1 MKPWSSKM
9 EDITRGL
16 RLFFVFRLVAV
27 TTLMG
32 LDVFFRTEG
41 GESLVSPGLITTY
54 VLMILV
60 YLFTIGSSLVL
71 PWLVQSKIFIYTQF
85 IWEVIFATVMVAITG
100 GVRSLFI
107 LFYFLAILNAAAHS
121 GKRGGA
127 LIAALCSI
135 SYGALLLVQ
144 QYNGTFLFF
153 GDLFADEAI
162 YPIKHYIQSFL
173 VQLLAFSLVAW
184 LGGYLAEEL
193 RSKREALE
201 KQESSLQELRA
212 LHRQIVENVSA
223 GLMTIDLL
231 GKIVDW
237 NRAASEI
244 TGLEGNRVRGKPYG
258 EFLPG
263 FKTYLE
269 PIREGKKKVPRNEAR
284 IAVPKGERH
293 IGFSISPL
301 YVDQEVKGH
310 VVAFQDLTEVKQME
324 QEMYRREQLAA
335 VGELA
340 ASIAH
345 EIRNPLTAISGSIQ
359 VLRQGLKVK
368 GDHAKLMDIVL
379 RESDRLNQ
387 LITDFLTYS
396 RSSERKEK
404 VFNLGLVAKET
415 VQIFRT
421 GIDKGSAPI
430 QIETD
435 LNEKLPLK
443 GDEQQMRQVL
453 WNLLVNAKQAMLT
466 GGTLRV
472 QLRPY
477 LGRDLGRDLGGDLG
491 GDSRESWNSE
501 EWIELSIQD
510 TGKGIPKEALPKI
523 FHPFF
528 TTKEGG
534 TGLGLS
540 IVYRVVESHGGTI
553 HVTSEVGKGTQ
564 VTIRLPRREVS
575 HD

>member
-1 MKPWSSKM
+1 MKVLSTKV
-9 EDITRGL
+9 EEITRGL

-27 TTLMG
+27 TALVG
-32 LDVFFRTEG
+32 LDVFFRTAG
-41 GESLVSPGLITTY
+41 GESLISPGLIMTY

-60 YLFTIGSSLVL
+60 YLFTIGSSFVL
-71 PWLVQSKIFIYTQF
+71 PWLVHYKVFVYIQF

-100 GVRSLFI
+100 GIKSIFI

-127 LIAALCSI
+127 LVAALCLV

-144 QYNGTFLFF
+144 QYNGTFPFL
-153 GDLFADEAI
+153 GDLFAND
-162 YPIKHYIQSFL
+162 PIFPVKYYVQGFL
-173 VQLLAFSLVAW
+173 VQLLAFALVAW

-193 RSKREALE
+193 HRKREAFE
-201 KQESSLQELRA
+201 KQESSLQELRV

-223 GLMTIDLL
+223 GLMTMDLS

-244 TGLEGNRVRGKPYG
+244 TGLNGDIVRGKPYG
-258 EFLPG
+258 ESLPG
-263 FKTYLE
+263 FKPYLE
-269 PIREGKKKVPRNEAR
+269 PIREGKKMGRRNEVL
-284 IAVPKGERH
+284 IKIPKGERH

-301 YVDQEVKGH
+301 YVDKEVKGY
-310 VVAFQDLTEVKQME
+310 VVAFQDLTEVKEME
-324 QEMYRREQLAA
+324 KEMVRRDQLAA

-345 EIRNPLTAISGSIQ
+345 EIRNPLTAMSGSIQ

-379 RESDRLNQ
+379 RESNRLNQ
-387 LITDFLTYS
+387 LITDFLTYA

-404 VFNLGLVAKET
+404 IFNLGLVAKET
-415 VQIFRT
+415 VQIFRA
-421 GIDKGSAPI
+421 GVDKESIPIDV
-430 QIETD
+430 EVNLT
-435 LNEKLPLK
+435 EELPVK
-443 GDEQQMRQVL
+443 GDEQQIRQVL
-453 WNLLVNAKQAMLT
+453 WNLLVNAKQAMPQ
-466 GGTLRV
+466 GGKLRV
-472 QLRPY
+472 ELKSHPS
-477 LGRDLGRDLGGDLG
+477 LISKKGRGGG
-491 GDSRESWNSE
+491 
-501 EWIELSIQD
+501 IELCIGD
-510 TGKGIPKEALPKI
+510 TGKGIPKEVLPKI

-553 HVTSEVGKGTQ
+553 HVVSEVGKGTQ
-564 VTIRLPRREVS
+564 VMVRLPHGEVQ
-575 HD
+575 DA